1 MKNAIKKSITNTP
14 IATESPELKL
24 KLKACDPEVQNY
36 VIALKK
42 ENLKLQRRIAKQE
55 AEYLSL
61 HNNIQVRAE
70 EIAQCLFEEMRLIE
84 KAERAADERR

>member
-1 MKNAIKKSITNTP
+1 MTDTA
-14 IATESPELKL
+14 IATESPELKA

-42 ENLKLQRRIAKQE
+42 ENLKLQRRISKQE
-55 AEYLSL
+55 AAYLSL

-84 KAERAADERR
+84 QAERAVDERR